1 MSRRAR
7 NNIAFIM
14 SYIYNLYI
22 YNICGERL
30 IQEAKVSCCIY
41 GTNVPRLLVYLCQK
55 TAATVTLNSIL
66 LNYPQKIDHF
76 LVFPNSEKS
85 DFLLTDGSISVSV
98 LYNACKATAN
108 PLLNKKTIRQENK
121 VNGIETISVA
131 WIQMQFNLAVFIFFQ
146 FNQMKMKR
154 KILLLCPN
162 TYALEFEKS
171 RSETQP

>member
-14 SYIYNLYI
+14 SYVYIIYHIYI
-22 YNICGERL
+22 YTYICGERL
-30 IQEAKVSCCIY
+30 VQEAKVSCCIY
-41 GTNVPRLLVYLCQK
+41 GTNVPRLLVCLCQK
-55 TAATVTLNSIL
+55 SAVTVTLNSIL

-98 LYNACKATAN
+98 LYNACKAIEN
-108 PLLNKKTIRQENK
+108 PLLNKKTLRQENK

-131 WIQMQFNLAVFIFFQ
+131 WIQIQFNLTVFIFF
-146 FNQMKMKR
+146 FSSLK
-154 KILLLCPN
+154 
-162 TYALEFEKS
+162 
-171 RSETQP
+171 